1 MRRRAEKEHGFHD
14 VFPSFFAAAKGKKRI
29 GIIFKVTGNCSS
41 ADENRYSGAPARPVP
56 RKGLEAVIKIG
67 TDQNQL
73 GSGQKCGVLLQ
84 KQVDFL
90 ASPTDNR
97 ASVRDCSKAKD
108 IPQDSAVR
116 TGWRVRAS
124 IPLQKSKRGYPLPQ
138 MRQTDRRR
146 NGYSPPDRRPH
157 PWNRISPGAAGR

>member
-1 MRRRAEKEHGFHD
+1 MRRCAEKEHGFHD
-14 VFPSFFAAAKGKKRI
+14 VFPSSFFAAAKGKKRI

-84 KQVDFL
+84 KQVDFFGV
-90 ASPTDNR
+90 SPTDNR

-124 IPLQKSKRGYPLPQ
+124 IPLQKKQKGVSSAADAP
-138 MRQTDRRR
+138 
-146 NGYSPPDRRPH
+146 
-157 PWNRISPGAAGR
+157 NR

>member
-1 MRRRAEKEHGFHD
+1 MRR
-14 VFPSFFAAAKGKKRI
+14 PPAK
-29 GIIFKVTGNCSS
+29 TG
-41 ADENRYSGAPARPVP
+41 R
-56 RKGLEAVIKIG
+56 
-67 TDQNQL
+67 
-73 GSGQKCGVLLQ
+73 
-84 KQVDFL
+84 FL

-146 NGYSPPDRRPH
+146 NGYSPQIGVPIHGTGFPRALLDVKQNGQIFAGSVLVFKDHQFSLSGSGVPVDSVHGFQPGVFPHAGNIKRIGQSCRRTTV
-157 PWNRISPGAAGR
+157 SPFRY